1 MFPSFNSHHLQTH
14 PAISTLPFL
23 GAQARRVSR
32 RVSQSAVWKH
42 VTAAVDVT
50 VAAERLR
57 KKPSGVVPALNLFND
72 LSDIYPFG
80 SPMLFHKSL
89 DVLLL
94 LSCTYLVCVLS
105 AAVFR
110 LPRVSLP

>member
-1 MFPSFNSHHLQTH
+1 M
-14 PAISTLPFL
+14 A
-23 GAQARRVSR
+23 
-32 RVSQSAVWKH
+32 
-42 VTAAVDVT
+42 AAVDIT

-57 KKPSGVVPALNLFND
+57 KKPSGVVPLNLYND

-94 LSCTYLVCVLS
+94 LSCTYLVCVCVLS

-110 LPRVSLP
+110 VLGKGYV

>member
-1 MFPSFNSHHLQTH
+1 M
-14 PAISTLPFL
+14 
-23 GAQARRVSR
+23 SR
-32 RVSQSAVWKH
+32 RVSQSTVWKH
-42 VTAAVDVT
+42 MAAAVDIT

-57 KKPSGVVPALNLFND
+57 KKPSGVVPLNLYND

-94 LSCTYLVCVLS
+94 LSCTYLVCVCVLS

-110 LPRVSLP
+110 VLGKGYV